1 MRQLT
6 MDFLLHNYLS
16 FSASGSLRSPVV
28 LQSALLHR
36 LLYHTMTKFFQAI
49 HFCPTKKNE
58 YHATS
63 AFQDAVCQ
71 TSYYRLNPFPAA
83 DSYLHIGFW
92 LDIAKEQFFFLT
104 QMLFYRYYPINQPR
118 LRFSKISPNLFCC
131 Y

>member
-28 LQSALLHR
+28 LQSALLHP
-36 LLYHTMTKFFQAI
+36 LHYHTMTSFFQAI

-63 AFQDAVCQ
+63 ALQDGVYQ
-71 TSYYRLNPFPAA
+71 TSYYRLNPSPVA
-83 DSYLHIGFW
+83 DNYPRIEFW
-92 LDIAKEQFFFLT
+92 LNIAKE
-104 QMLFYRYYPINQPR
+104 
-118 LRFSKISPNLFCC
+118 
-131 Y
+131 